1 MVGLEIKTFTGTIRI
16 REDHQAVEDALY
28 GTTAQTP
35 QYPFAILERMLLLP
49 KDLVMPPVGVKSLD
63 WVRTLRP
70 EVLRQVPDPR

>member
-1 MVGLEIKTFTGTIRI
+1 
-16 REDHQAVEDALY
+16 
-28 GTTAQTP
+28 
-35 QYPFAILERMLLLP
+35 MLLLP